1 MMMLLL
7 RFFILNILIVVT
19 GCGINGRP
27 LSPSEASALGKKETL
42 FPLGDKGE
50 DSSEEAHNQ
59 RKKSYATLPELD
71 QSGGD
76 YSANFGIQNN
86 TLDDVFE
93 RIKPKSGILKKRAV
107 TPLQR

>member
-1 MMMLLL
+1 MMILLL
-7 RFFILNILIVVT
+7 RLILLAIIIACT

-42 FPLGDKGE
+42 FPLGDKRE
-50 DSSEEAHNQ
+50 DSSEDIHSH
-59 RKKSYATLPELD
+59 RKKSYVPLAELY

-93 RIKPKSGILKKRAV
+93 RIKPKSGILKKRAI
-107 TPLQR
+107 TALKR